1 MSLNTQNW
9 KQFAFL
15 YDIDTDTEQVLT
27 FFQILSCQKLN
38 RREKL
43 LKPFIL
49 IFLHTL
55 QVMYTV

>member
-27 FFQILSCQKLN
+27 FFKFYPVKNLIVERNCLN
-38 RREKL
+38 PL
-43 LKPFIL
+43 F
-49 IFLHTL
+49 
-55 QVMYTV
+55 